1 MGNSTIRGIV
11 QETCELLWNILAPA
25 FLPPPNADDWRN
37 IAMGYQRTW
46 QLPHCLGAVDAR
58 LLNIDYKDEYGIIL
72 LASCDAQ
79 LNFNCV
85 DIAAVIDPLHREL
98 FWHHEF
104 AGQLLF
110 DQGLSEDRLPAEA
123 ISELDNNPKADYVYS
138 FIADAKFP
146 MRRHLLT
153 PYGMSKIVDKEQ
165 LRLNRNLSRVL
176 QDSIH
181 KAFSLLVSRW
191 RILAE
196 PMRQSTK
203 KAENIVRATLVL
215 HNFVNQHDE
224 TYSPPDYLE
233 QLPMYA
239 VKHPVPNAWL
249 SRQQQSLATCN
260 GTLKLRECLM
270 KM

>member
-1 MGNSTIRGIV
+1 M
-11 QETCELLWNILAPA
+11 
-25 FLPPPNADDWRN
+25 
-37 IAMGYQRTW
+37 
-46 QLPHCLGAVDAR
+46 
-58 LLNIDYKDEYGIIL
+58 
-72 LASCDAQ
+72 ASCDAK
-79 LNFNCV
+79 LNFNC
-85 DIAAVIDPLHREL
+85 DIATVIDPLHREL
-98 FWHHEF
+98 NWHHEF

-153 PYGMSKIVDKEQ
+153 PYRMGKIVDKDQ
-165 LRLNRNLSRVL
+165 HRLNRNLSRVL
-176 QDSIH
+176 LGSID
-181 KAFSLLVSRW
+181 KAFGLLVSRW

-196 PMRQSTK
+196 PMRQSMK
-203 KAENIVRATLVL
+203 KAESIVRATLVL

-224 TYSPPDYLE
+224 IYSSPDFLE
-233 QLPMYA
+233 QLPIYA
-239 VKHPVPNAWL
+239 VKHPVPTAWL

-260 GTLKLRECLM
+260 GSLKLRDCLM